1 MYEAYWGLG
10 EKPFENVP
18 DPRFLYRSAEHEEAL
33 ARLRYAVTARKGG
46 ALLTGDYGSGKTLLS
61 RVLRRE
67 LQQDPRYQLVLI
79 VYPKLTGLQ
88 FLKELLYQLTGAEP
102 RGDRTR
108 LLHRLDR
115 LLRENARR
123 HLETVLLIDEAQTI
137 AGRVLLEE
145 VRLLLNFQREDRF
158 LLTVLFLGQPELRGK
173 VEAIPQLKQ
182 RLAIRYHLGNLS
194 AEETARY
201 VRHRL
206 AVAGAQREVFSP
218 QALRRVA
225 RYSGGR
231 PRSINNVCDLAL
243 MVGAGRRAPLVGA
256 DLVGE
261 VIGDLEARPQG

>member
-1 MYEAYWGLG
+1 MYEEHWGLR

-67 LQQDPRYQLVLI
+67 LHQDSRCQLVLI
-79 VYPKLTGLQ
+79 TYPKLTGVQ
-88 FLKELLYQLTGAEP
+88 FLKEILYQLTGTEP

-108 LLHRLDR
+108 LLRRLDG

-123 HLETVLLIDEAQTI
+123 EVDTVLLIDEAQSI
-137 AGRVLLEE
+137 DGRVLLEE
-145 VRLLLNFQREDRF
+145 VRLLLNFQSEDRF
-158 LLTVLFLGQPELRGK
+158 LLTVLFIGQPELRAK
-173 VEAIPQLKQ
+173 VEAVPQLKQ
-182 RLAIRYHLGNLS
+182 RLAVRYHLGNLS

-206 AVAGAQREVFSP
+206 TVAGARREIFSP
-218 QALRRVA
+218 QALRQVA

-243 MVGAGRRAPLVGA
+243 VVGAARGASTVDA

-261 VIGDLEARPQG
+261 VIADLEAGPKG